1 MAHVSDFLT
10 PSDLQR
16 ISNLQVFARQVVEGF
31 TTGLHRSPHKGFSVE
46 FKQHRQYVPGDEIRH
61 IDWRVFA
68 RSDRYYIREYEEET
82 NLRATIILDRSGS
95 MDYGGG
101 KDGQVSKFEY
111 ATKLAA
117 CLSYL
122 MLQQSDGVG
131 LVTFDTE
138 IRRYIP
144 PRSRVSHMRMI
155 LNELEKGKPGGET
168 ELGKVFHDLV
178 PKLHR
183 RGLLIIISDCFGE
196 VANFLK
202 ALAHFRHARHEILV
216 FQIWHPDELNFQ
228 FKGWTQFECMER
240 DGVKHLLDP
249 AILRQAYL
257 ANLEKFRADLTRG
270 CRKHKVDLVPFTT
283 DEPYAKALAAYLS
296 RRLARG

>member
-31 TTGLHRSPHKGFSVE
+31 TTGMHRSPHKGFSVE

-95 MDYGGG
+95 MEYGGG
-101 KDGQVSKFEY
+101 HPGGVSKFEY

-131 LVTFDTE
+131 LVTFDTK

-144 PRSRVSHMRMI
+144 PRSRVSHLRMI
-155 LNELEKGKPGGET
+155 LNELENGKPGGET

-196 VANFLK
+196 VSNFLK

-216 FQIWHPDELNFQ
+216 FQIWHPDELAFQ

-257 ANLEKFRADLTRG
+257 ANLEKFRSELTRG
-270 CRKHKVDLVPFTT
+270 CRRHKVDLVPFTT

>member
-61 IDWRVFA
+61 IDWRVYA

-82 NLRATIILDRSGS
+82 NLRATLIVDRSGS
-95 MDYGGG
+95 MEYGGG
-101 KDGQVSKFEY
+101 QPGQVSKFEY

-144 PRSRVSHMRMI
+144 PRSRVSHLRMI
-155 LNELEKGKPGGET
+155 LNELENGKPGGET

-257 ANLEKFRADLTRG
+257 ANLEKFRTELTRG
-270 CRKHKVDLVPFTT
+270 CRRHKVDLVPFTT

-296 RRLARG
+296 RRVARG

>member
-1 MAHVSDFLT
+1 
-10 PSDLQR
+10 
-16 ISNLQVFARQVVEGF
+16 
-31 TTGLHRSPHKGFSVE
+31 
-46 FKQHRQYVPGDEIRH
+46 
-61 IDWRVFA
+61 
-68 RSDRYYIREYEEET
+68 
-82 NLRATIILDRSGS
+82 
-95 MDYGGG
+95 
-101 KDGQVSKFEY
+101 VSKFEY

-131 LVTFDTE
+131 LVTFDTQ

-144 PRSRVSHMRMI
+144 PRSRVSHVRTI
-155 LNELEKGKPGGET
+155 LNELENGKPGGET

-196 VANFLK
+196 VSNFLK

-249 AILRQAYL
+249 AVLRQAYL
-257 ANLEKFRADLTRG
+257 ANLEKFRTDLTRG

-283 DEPYAKALAAYLS
+283 DEPYANALAAYLS

>member
-31 TTGLHRSPHKGFSVE
+31 TTGMHRSPHKGFSVE

-95 MDYGGG
+95 MEYGGG
-101 KDGQVSKFEY
+101 QPGQVSKFEY

-131 LVTFDTE
+131 LVTFDTQ

-144 PRSRVSHMRMI
+144 PRSRVSHMRTI
-155 LNELEKGKPGGET
+155 LSELEAGKPGGET

-196 VANFLK
+196 VSNFLK

-228 FKGWTQFECMER
+228 FKGWTQFDCMER

-257 ANLEKFRADLTRG
+257 ANLEKFRSELTRG
-270 CRKHKVDLVPFTT
+270 CRRHKVDLVPFTT